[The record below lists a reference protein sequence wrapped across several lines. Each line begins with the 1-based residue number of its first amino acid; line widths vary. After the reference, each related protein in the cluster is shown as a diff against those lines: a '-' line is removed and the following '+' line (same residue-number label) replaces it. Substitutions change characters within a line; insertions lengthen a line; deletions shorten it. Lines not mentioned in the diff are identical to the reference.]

1 MGLVPNRIIV
11 PNNLYPFV
19 GIQMTLHHRPE
30 FPEDMEKNPRQI
42 YPIYLVVH
50 PTNRK
55 WVITPFITGISRV
68 SPLITRVITH
78 LLSGMSQQVSISRLC
93 NFIPSTGGPVQ
104 LPYRRAVARCAL
116 PRCALRAWLIEL
128 QSVLVTLF
136 PTSEQVPMHLGCW
149 ANERRDAT
157 NMFHQFSESGEI
169 LVESKPGASE
179 SFLIW
184 GYYNLKTWDDV
195 GK

>member
-78 LLSGMSQQVSISRLC
+78 LLSGMSHQVEQPHG
-93 NFIPSTGGPVQ
+93 IPLIPYCCCWPSKNDSLVPFVSHEYPLSPRVNST
-104 LPYRRAVARCAL
+104 
-116 PRCALRAWLIEL
+116 
-128 QSVLVTLF
+128 
-136 PTSEQVPMHLGCW
+136 
-149 ANERRDAT
+149 
-157 NMFHQFSESGEI
+157 
-169 LVESKPGASE
+169 
-179 SFLIW
+179 
-184 GYYNLKTWDDV
+184 LK
-195 GK
+195 